1 MKHVV
6 IFFLALLPTACASQ
20 AELANDAPA
29 MPYSWCLDQARDA
42 ASQPLS
48 RDASHAERQAVRDYH
63 VSKACQQATQKSVK
77 VAFPRRT
84 H

>member
-1 MKHVV
+1 MKGFA
-6 IFFLALLPTACASQ
+6 IFLVLLLTCACASQ

-29 MPYSWCLDQARDA
+29 MPYSWCLDQAREA